1 MELQS
6 PPSQYRV
13 EVSGWDVAES
23 FFVEKATL
31 ELSQQGERIVHLRHP
46 VREGLLVF
54 LRLIDS
60 RLSLPALPVAYRVVQ
75 IASVP
80 NQSEC
85 RVMLRKL
92 ELRRP
97 GEEEL
102 SASADAAGAPSDAA

>member
-31 ELSQQGERIVHLRHP
+31 ELSQQGERIVQLRHP

-60 RLSLPALPVAYRVVQ
+60 RLSFPALPIAYRVVHVTS
-75 IASVP
+75 AP
-80 NQSEC
+80 NETPC

-92 ELRRP
+92 PQRCP

-102 SASADAAGAPSDAA
+102 PAAGATSGPSDLL